1 MIYIEIEII
10 PSFLCT
16 FSNTNNRTRN
26 KIEISFLL
34 KCIKKKKE
42 FQLFLISLL
51 SDRYIKLKEL
61 SILL

>member
-1 MIYIEIEII
+1 MIYIEIEIT

-34 KCIKKKKE
+34 KCIKKKRE

-51 SDRYIKLKEL
+51 TDKNIILKEL